1 MQPEFRPSNHSII
14 YKLGKLKEIDFV
26 NKTSLSNGLRIVT
39 EQIDSVKSISVGIWV
54 KTGSRNETKEQAGVT
69 HFLEHMLFK
78 GTKSRT
84 AFDIALSMESV
95 GGFLNAF
102 TSSEYTCYYARC
114 VDQEIDRAL
123 DVLSDMVLN
132 PSFPEEEVEKE
143 KKVVIEEMKMYRDS
157 PDDYL
162 FEEFTTKMFDGH
174 QLGRPILGF
183 EETVSSFTRED
194 LYNYMKDRYRPGNL
208 LVSVAGN
215 VNHDKVV
222 ELVSS
227 YFESLPASEVV
238 NEEQPMKEMST
249 DKLLL
254 TKAIE
259 QTHYLLGRRGMNFN
273 HDDKYLLLLANTV
286 LGGGM
291 SSRLHQNVREKYGYC
306 YSIQTFNQ
314 SYSDSGIW
322 GVYVGTDKEYV
333 EHVHELVVAELN
345 KIREELVPE
354 KELKEAKSQLKGKL
368 LLSQENT
375 SNRMMRMAKSELY
388 FGRFVTLDELEENID
403 KVTAEE
409 ILQFSKDFFDQKH
422 FMEAV
427 LSPEEEG

>member
-1 MQPEFRPSNHSII
+1 MEN
-14 YKLGKLKEIDFV
+14 LKEIDNV
-26 NKTSLSNGLRIVT
+26 TKSTLPNGLRIVT
-39 EQIDSVKSISVGIWV
+39 ERIDSVKSISVGIWV

-78 GTKSRT
+78 GTKTRS
-84 AFDIALSMESV
+84 AFEIAQSMESV
-95 GGFLNAF
+95 GGYLNAF

-114 VDQEIDRAL
+114 VDSQLTRAL

-162 FEEFTTKMFDGH
+162 FEEFTTKLFEGH
-174 QLGRPILGF
+174 PLGRPVIGF
-183 EETVSSFTRED
+183 EDTVSAFSRDD
-194 LYNYMKDRYRPGNL
+194 LYNYMGDRYRPDNL
-208 LVSVAGN
+208 LVAVAGN
-215 VNHDKVV
+215 VDHDEVIDI
-222 ELVSS
+222 VSS
-227 YFESLPASEVV
+227 FFTGLEAEKT
-238 NEEQPMKEMST
+238 EKEDQPMDQFNPE
-249 DKLLL
+249 KLSL
-254 TKAIE
+254 TKSIE
-259 QTHYLLGRRGMNFN
+259 QTHYVLGRRGLYFD
-273 HDDKYLLLLANTV
+273 HKDKYLLLLANTV

-333 EHVHELVVAELN
+333 EHVHELVVGELK
-345 KIREELVPE
+345 KISTEIIPE
-354 KELKEAKSQLKGKL
+354 KEFEEAKQQLKGKL

-375 SNRMMRMAKSELY
+375 SNRMMRLAKSELY
-388 FGRFVTLDELEENID
+388 FGRFITLDELEENID
-403 KVTAEE
+403 NVTAGQVLE
-409 ILQFSKDFFDQKH
+409 FAKDFFDQQY

-427 LSPEEEG
+427 LTPEEN

>member
-1 MQPEFRPSNHSII
+1 MEN
-14 YKLGKLKEIDFV
+14 LKEIDFV
-26 NKTSLSNGLRIVT
+26 NKTTLSNGMRVVT
-39 EQIDSVKSISVGIWV
+39 EKIDSVKSISVGIWV
-54 KTGSRNETKEQAGVT
+54 KTGSRNERSEQAGIT

-78 GTKSRT
+78 GTESRS
-84 AFDIALSMESV
+84 AYDIALSMESV
-95 GGFLNAF
+95 GGYLNAF
-102 TSSEYTCYYARC
+102 TSSEYTCYYSRC
-114 VDQEIDRAL
+114 VDTQLDRSL
-123 DVLSDMVLN
+123 DVLSDMILH

-162 FEEFTTKMFDGH
+162 FEEFSNKLFEGH
-174 QLGRPILGF
+174 ELGRPILGY

-194 LYNYMKDRYRPGNL
+194 LYAYMADRYTSENM
-208 LVSVAGN
+208 LVAVAGN
-215 VNHDKVV
+215 VDH
-222 ELVSS
+222 E
-227 YFESLPASEVV
+227 EVV
-238 NEEQPMKEMST
+238 KRVEEYFGHLEATTPNGETQPLNDFDPQRLVLRKP
-249 DKLLL
+249 
-254 TKAIE
+254 IE
-259 QTHYLLGRRGMNFN
+259 QTHYILGRRGLNFD
-273 HDDKYLLLLANTV
+273 HQDKYLLLLANTI

-314 SYSDSGIW
+314 SYTDSGLW

-354 KELKEAKSQLKGKL
+354 KELQEARSQLKGKL

-375 SNRMMRMAKSELY
+375 SNRMMRLAKSELY
-388 FGRFVTLDELEENID
+388 FDRFVTLDELVENID
-403 KVTAEE
+403 SVTAED
-409 ILQFSKDFFDQKH
+409 IKLFAQGFFDQQY

-427 LSPEEEG
+427 LLPEE

>member
-1 MQPEFRPSNHSII
+1 MKNTKVIETVSKS
-14 YKLGKLKEIDFV
+14 
-26 NKTSLSNGLRIVT
+26 TLSNGLRIVT
-39 EQIDSVKSISVGIWV
+39 ENIESVKSISVGIWV
-54 KTGSRNETKEQAGVT
+54 KTGSRHETEKQAGIT

-78 GTKSRT
+78 GTKTRN
-84 AFDIALSMESV
+84 AYDIALSMEAV

-114 VDQEIDRAL
+114 VNTELERAL

-132 PSFPEEEVEKE
+132 PVFPEEEVENE

-162 FEEFTTKMFDGH
+162 FEEFSTKMFEGH
-174 QLGRPILGF
+174 NLGRPVIGF
-183 EETVSSFTRED
+183 EETVSSFTRQD
-194 LYNYMKDRYRPGNL
+194 LFDYMKERYFPANL

-215 VNHDKVV
+215 VDHEEVV
-222 ELVSS
+222 KLVSS
-227 YFESLPASEVV
+227 YFSELEAVE
-238 NEEQPMKEMST
+238 NGDEDQPLTPFTKQEL
-249 DKLLL
+249 KL

-259 QTHYLLGRRGMNFN
+259 QTHYVYGRRGMY
-273 HDDKYLLLLANTV
+273 HDHEDRYKLLLANTV

-314 SYSDSGIW
+314 AYTDSGIW

-333 EHVHELVVAELN
+333 DHVREL
-345 KIREELVPE
+345 II
-354 KELKEAKSQLKGKL
+354 KELQKMQDEPVPQKELEEAKSQLKGKL

-375 SNRMMRMAKSELY
+375 SNRMTRLAKSELY
-388 FGRFVTLDELEENID
+388 FERFVTLDELEEKID
-403 KVTAEE
+403 EVTAEE
-409 ILQFSKDFFDQKH
+409 IQQFSKEFFNDEF

-427 LSPEEEG
+427 LMPEA